1 VNIELL
7 RRASLPTIDDI
18 KRQLPPETRIIFD
31 SLWEKLPSAE
41 KKTFNDL
48 LQAFPSKANML
59 QLLFKLGSD
68 HMKMAFGNKHR
79 IAIVG
84 PANVGKSTLYN
95 QLIHQNEDKAVVG
108 PLPGTTRA
116 TQVADAGIFAVV
128 DTPGADAIGEVGERE
143 RQIALEAAAQAD
155 FLIIVFDAIQ
165 GIKQTELDL
174 YLRLTNLG
182 KPYVVVL
189 NKQDLVKREI
199 KVLVDHSAKALN
211 LSADQILPVSARN
224 GENIPNLMKMIAA
237 TEPEIIVALGQA
249 LPEYR
254 WQLAWRSIVSAASV
268 SAAIALTPLP
278 IIDFLPLVVT
288 QSVMV
293 LGIARIYNYKITLK
307 RARELVVSFGI
318 GFLGRS
324 LFYELSKFTGLPGWL
339 LSASIAVSITV
350 VMGYAAV
357 IWFERGERLSNEN
370 VQQLSREFTKVF
382 ADNLKGILKR
392 KPGKKGMK
400 EVIEKMLANSKFG
413 QDRSVID
420 QKSEEILLLPPD
432 VEGTRT

>member
-1 VNIELL
+1 MP
-7 RRASLPTIDDI
+7 SIDDI
-18 KRQLPPETRIIFD
+18 KRQLPPETRIVFEN
-31 SLWEKLPSAE
+31 LWDKLPSGE
-41 KKTFNDL
+41 KKTFVDL
-48 LQAFPSKANML
+48 LQAFPSKTNML

-68 HMKMAFGNKHR
+68 HMKMTFGNKHKL
-79 IAIVG
+79 AIVG

-95 QLIHQNEDKAVVG
+95 QLIAQKQDKANVS
-108 PLPGTTRA
+108 PLPGTTRE

-143 RQIALEAAAQAD
+143 RQIALDAASQAD

-174 YLRLTNLG
+174 YLRLANLG

-189 NKQDLVKREI
+189 NKKDLVKRDI
-199 KVLVDHSAKALN
+199 KVLIDHSAKALN
-211 LSADQILPVSARN
+211 LSSDHILPISARN
-224 GENIPNLMKMIAA
+224 GDNISSLMKMIAA
-237 TEPEIIVALGQA
+237 TEPEIIAALGQA
-249 LPEYR
+249 LPQYR
-254 WQLAWRSIVSAASV
+254 WQLAWRSIASAASV

-339 LSASIAVSITV
+339 LSAAIAVSMTV

-357 IWFERGERLSNEN
+357 VWFERGQRLSNEN
-370 VQQLSREFTKVF
+370 IQQLSREFTKVF

-392 KPGKKGMK
+392 KPGKQGMK
-400 EVIEKMLANSKFG
+400 DAIEKMLSNSVLGK
-413 QDRSVID
+413 DRTVIEAHT
-420 QKSEEILLLPPD
+420 EEILLSSE
-432 VEGTRT
+432 VEEKPKIQE

>member
-1 VNIELL
+1 M
-7 RRASLPTIDDI
+7 PTIDDI

-41 KKTFNDL
+41 KKTFIDL
-48 LQAFPSKANML
+48 VQAFPSKANML

-68 HMKMAFGNKHR
+68 HMKMAFGNKHK

-95 QLIHQNEDKAVVG
+95 QLIHHKEDKAIVG
-108 PLPGTTRA
+108 PLPGTTRI

-128 DTPGADAIGEVGERE
+128 DTPGADAIGEVGDRE
-143 RQIALEAAAQAD
+143 RQIALDAAAQAD

-174 YLRLTNLG
+174 YLRLMNLG

-189 NKQDLVKREI
+189 NKQDLVKRDI
-199 KVLVDHSAKALN
+199 KVVVDHSAKALN
-211 LSADQILPVSARN
+211 LSAEHILPVSARN

-237 TEPEIIVALGQA
+237 TEPEIIAALGQA

-254 WQLAWRSIVSAASV
+254 WQLAWRSIASAASV

-293 LGIARIYNYKITLK
+293 LGIARIYNYKITLQ

-324 LFYELSKFTGLPGWL
+324 LFYELSKFTGLPGWM
-339 LSASIAVSITV
+339 LSAAIAVSMTV

-357 IWFERGERLSNEN
+357 MWFDRGERLSNEN
-370 VQQLSREFTKVF
+370 VKQLSREFTKIFV
-382 ADNLKGILKR
+382 DNIKGILKR
-392 KPGKKGMK
+392 KPGKQGMK
-400 EVIEKMLANSKFG
+400 DAIETMLVNSKFG
-413 QDRSVID
+413 KDRSVIE
-420 QKSEEILLLPPD
+420 QQSEEILLLPPD
-432 VEGTRT
+432 VKETNT

>member
-1 VNIELL
+1 M
-7 RRASLPTIDDI
+7 PTIDDI

-41 KKTFNDL
+41 KKTFIDL

-95 QLIHQNEDKAVVG
+95 QLIHHKEDKAVVG
-108 PLPGTTRA
+108 PLPGTTRD
-116 TQVADAGIFAVV
+116 TQIADAGIFAVV

-143 RQIALEAAAQAD
+143 RQIALDAAAQAD

-174 YLRLTNLG
+174 YIRLTNLG
-182 KPYVVVL
+182 KPHVVVL

-199 KVLVDHSAKALN
+199 KVLVEYSAKALN
-211 LSADQILPVSARN
+211 LAPDHILPVSARN
-224 GENIPNLMKMIAA
+224 GENIPDLMKMIAA

-249 LPEYR
+249 LPQYR
-254 WQLAWRSIVSAASV
+254 WQLAWRSIASAASV

-293 LGIARIYNYKITLK
+293 LGIARIYNYKITLQ
-307 RARELVVSFGI
+307 RARELVISFGL

-339 LSASIAVSITV
+339 LSASIAVSMTV

-392 KPGKKGMK
+392 KPGKQGMK
-400 EVIEKMLANSKFG
+400 EVIEKMLVNSKFG

-420 QKSEEILLLPPD
+420 QKSEEILLLPHD
-432 VEGTRT
+432 VEGTNS

>member
-1 VNIELL
+1 M
-7 RRASLPTIDDI
+7 PTIDDI

-41 KKTFNDL
+41 KKTFIDL

-95 QLIHQNEDKAVVG
+95 QLIHHKEDKAVVG
-108 PLPGTTRA
+108 PLPGTTRD
-116 TQVADAGIFAVV
+116 TQIADAGIFAVV

-143 RQIALEAAAQAD
+143 RQIALDAAAQAD

-174 YLRLTNLG
+174 YIRLTNLG
-182 KPYVVVL
+182 KPHVVVL

-199 KVLVDHSAKALN
+199 KVLVEYSAKALN
-211 LSADQILPVSARN
+211 LAPDHILPVSARN
-224 GENIPNLMKMIAA
+224 GENIPDLMKMIAA

-249 LPEYR
+249 LPQYR
-254 WQLAWRSIVSAASV
+254 WQLAWRSIASAASV

-293 LGIARIYNYKITLK
+293 LGIARIYNYKITLQ
-307 RARELVVSFGI
+307 RARELVISFGL

-339 LSASIAVSITV
+339 LSASIAVSMTV

-382 ADNLKGILKR
+382 ADNLKEILKR
-392 KPGKKGMK
+392 KPGKQGMK

-420 QKSEEILLLPPD
+420 QQSEEILLLPPD
-432 VEGTRT
+432 VEGTST